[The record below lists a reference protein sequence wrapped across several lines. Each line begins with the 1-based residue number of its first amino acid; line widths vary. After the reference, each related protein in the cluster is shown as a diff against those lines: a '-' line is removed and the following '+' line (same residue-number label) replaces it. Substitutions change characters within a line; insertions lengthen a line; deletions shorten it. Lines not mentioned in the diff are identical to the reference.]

1 MRKTGVAK
9 TGQVFAR
16 RGIGWKES
24 LLQCSLLVA
33 VILLAGVGGS
43 PVQPDSGLGRWLE
56 RQIPEVGDQNDQ
68 LIPIEVNEDQGE
80 NEYSDAVLLREGQ
93 VEPKKKPIQP
103 RFSFYDGLRNR
114 RRMPSSSSLSDEE
127 KLFAKRDLNGMSMS
141 ITHNLDILRRGLLR
155 ELSLRQREQDR
166 RHLME
171 NNKKFLNG
179 IGKRRRR

>member
-1 MRKTGVAK
+1 MKILSCYYCNGPTLGVAK

-68 LIPIEVNEDQGE
+68 LIPIDVNDDQVRFKKGTST
-80 NEYSDAVLLREGQ
+80 NNVTLLR
-93 VEPKKKPIQP
+93 
-103 RFSFYDGLRNR
+103 Y
-114 RRMPSSSSLSDEE
+114 
-127 KLFAKRDLNGMSMS
+127 FAIKS
-141 ITHNLDILRRGLLR
+141 NLINEIYFKD
-155 ELSLRQREQDR
+155 
-166 RHLME
+166 
-171 NNKKFLNG
+171 
-179 IGKRRRR
+179 